1 LSSPEL
7 ETQLEAMSKSY
18 WSAWFDKSIPML
30 DNQTPREAVKT
41 KEGRERLEALLL
53 YYENRQEDMPKNLMR
68 PNLNELRK
76 TLGL

>member
-1 LSSPEL
+1 MNKMAAKGTYPN
-7 ETQLEAMSKSY
+7 TVPT
-18 WSAWFDKSIPML
+18 WFDKSIPML

-53 YYENRQEDMPKNLMR
+53 YYENRQEDMPKNFMR
-68 PNLNELRK
+68 PNVNELRK